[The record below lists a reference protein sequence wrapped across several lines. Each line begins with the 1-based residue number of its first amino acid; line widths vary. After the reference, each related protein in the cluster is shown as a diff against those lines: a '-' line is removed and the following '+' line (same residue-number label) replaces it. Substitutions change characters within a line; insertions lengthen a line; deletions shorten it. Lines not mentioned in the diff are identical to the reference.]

1 MLPMR
6 SLGETGLQTSALG
19 LGCADLF
26 REPSRSRRRRLLEA
40 ALDAGVCH
48 FDCAPMYGLGDVE
61 REIGRFA
68 RGRRDAVVIATK
80 FGIAPAPAARA
91 LARVQGPIQRLLNAV
106 PALREQARPAASD
119 PRAGIAGSFLYR
131 TGGFGVAAARA
142 SLERSLREL
151 GTDYV
156 DLLFLHD
163 PARGAVESD
172 DVRDYLEEMQTA
184 GRIRAWGVAGEG
196 ESIDEIARILG
207 PGVPVLQVPGD
218 VFRPA
223 AARAVHGG
231 QGLILFGVLGR
242 PLPRILAHVRSDETV
257 RRRWSDAVGE
267 DCGRAETIASLLL
280 REALNSNERRGAVLF
295 STTRPERIV
304 AAASAAGASGPDP
317 ALAAFR
323 ALLQR
328 ELVAAEPAR

>member
-1 MLPMR
+1 ML
-6 SLGETGLQTSALG
+6 
-19 LGCADLF
+19 
-26 REPSRSRRRRLLEA
+26 
-40 ALDAGVCH
+40 
-48 FDCAPMYGLGDVE
+48 
-61 REIGRFA
+61 
-68 RGRRDAVVIATK
+68 
-80 FGIAPAPAARA
+80 
-91 LARVQGPIQRLLNAV
+91 
-106 PALREQARPAASD
+106 
-119 PRAGIAGSFLYR
+119 
-131 TGGFGVAAARA
+131 
-142 SLERSLREL
+142 
-151 GTDYV
+151 
-156 DLLFLHD
+156 
-163 PARGAVESD
+163 
-172 DVRDYLEEMQTA
+172 TA

-196 ESIDEIARILG
+196 ESIDEVARLLG
-207 PGVPVLQVPGD
+207 PGVPVLQVSGD

-280 REALNSNERRGAVLF
+280 RAALHSNERGAVLF
-295 STTRPERIV
+295 STIRPERIV
-304 AAASAAGASGPDP
+304 AAASAADASGPDP